1 MAWREQG
8 RAFDQSG
15 KSSRWRQWRLLIF
28 FLNLFFKQL
37 LCLSAFSCASVSLT
51 VCLCLFLPPPLSPSA
66 CVCLS
71 VSLPFSPSVCVSVNL
86 SSCLFFNCALSPFFP
101 LPPSTVS
108 FSSPMSLCLS
118 LFDSVL
124 ITLSLFSWAPPW
136 WNRADNSGYLTF
148 PIIYMRSNMCPLSF
162 GCLTLASS
170 AITQDLYHFKK
181 KKKKRFWKKI
191 FWLNIA

>member
-1 MAWREQG
+1 MPVSLWPSVSVS
-8 RAFDQSG
+8 FCPLPSLHLHV
-15 KSSRWRQWRLLIF
+15 SVSLC
-28 FLNLFFKQL
+28 
-37 LCLSAFSCASVSLT
+37 LCLSLHLF
-51 VCLCLFLPPPLSPSA
+51 VCLWICLP
-66 CVCLS
+66 
-71 VSLPFSPSVCVSVNL
+71 VSFSI
-86 SSCLFFNCALSPFFP
+86 ALSLLFSP

-181 KKKKRFWKKI
+181 KKKKTILEK
-191 FWLNIA
+191 NILA